1 MSSPKKKLRLIG
13 AFAVLGSLALAVS
26 CHGFFVNPTWASIT
40 IQPPSP
46 AVAVGFTQTLSAW
59 GTDTDG
65 NRAQIRSNLVWGL
78 SGASNGGIVANLD
91 PSSGVLTGVAA
102 GTVTVTASSEGV
114 SGTATATVAEEV
126 ATMTITPADPS
137 VIDDGT
143 SYAPYTIVSGS
154 NNITSL
160 VTLTAYQ
167 GTTAITEIT
176 CGYEIGLAGDGT
188 QDCIPASNLV
198 PAGSPAQQYTIVV
211 TYAGYTGT
219 TQVSALMTVTAP
231 Q

>member
-1 MSSPKKKLRLIG
+1 MSSPQKKLRLIG

-26 CHGFFVNPTWASIT
+26 CHGFFVNPTWSTIT

-46 AVAVGFTQTLSAW
+46 QVAVGFTQTLSAW

-65 NRAQIRSNLVWGL
+65 NRAQIKSNLIWSL
-78 SGASNGGIVANLD
+78 SAASTGGTVATLS
-91 PSSGVLTGVAA
+91 PAGVLTGVAP
-102 GTVTVTASSEGV
+102 GTATVTASSEGI

-137 VIDDGT
+137 VVDDG
-143 SYAPYTIVSGS
+143 SHYASYTITSGG

-167 GTTAITEIT
+167 GTTAITQIT
-176 CGYEIGLAGDGT
+176 CGFETGAAGDGT
-188 QDCIPASNLV
+188 QDCTPASGLV
-198 PAGSPAQQYTIVV
+198 PAGSSQQYTIVV

-219 TQVSALMTVTAP
+219 SQVSALLTVNGS
-231 Q
+231 